1 MTAARARR
9 VAIALWIVMAVVVW
23 NGLYDLRI
31 TLGVRDYLMKQALHD
46 AGRGPAVTITDAMQG
61 AVRDAVGVASLW
73 AVIILAA
80 GLWTVRALSRTPPAE
95 DQGSRSG
102 MRDSGLTIQD

>member
-9 VAIALWIVMAVVVW
+9 VAIGLWIVMAIVVW

-46 AGRGPAVTITDAMQG
+46 AGRGPAVTMAEAM
-61 AVRDAVGVASLW
+61 AATVRDAVLTASLW
-73 AVIILAA
+73 AAIILAA
-80 GLWTVRALSRTPPAE
+80 GVWTVRALSRATPPA
-95 DQGSRSG
+95 GPG
-102 MRDSGLTIQD
+102 A